1 MRSSHLIS
9 TILLSGAFA
18 IPIAEPQDLD
28 IDAYDAICWAPAVGA
43 PVGNAVTTA
52 ASYNPTAV
60 VSSIIAS
67 DISAPAAAATT
78 TADAAAATTTAGACA
93 ATGTPAASRLTKRGT
108 CAPQS
113 PGNYIT
119 IEPPVAPDDSPNS
132 FLNYAPFT
140 SVATNAVA
148 PPDYVLVP
156 GFQNL
161 QYSAQNPT
169 YLTYISSGLT
179 SYDVNQCAAKC
190 DSILGCS
197 SFNICTYPI
206 PPKSVFIR

>member
-9 TILLSGAFA
+9 TVLLSGAFA
-18 IPIAEPQDLD
+18 IPIAEPQDID
-28 IDAYDAICWAPAVGA
+28 FDAYDAICWAPAVGA
-43 PVGNAVTTA
+43 PVGDAVTSA

-67 DISAPAAAATT
+67 DISSAAAATT
-78 TADAAAATTTAGACA
+78 TADAAAATTAGACA
-93 ATGTPAASRLTKRGT
+93 ATETPAASRLTKRGT

-140 SVATNAVA
+140 SSAMNAVT

-179 SYDVNQCAAKC
+179 FYDVNQCAAKC

-197 SFNICTYPI
+197 SFNICTYTI

>member
-18 IPIAEPQDLD
+18 IPVAEPQDID
-28 IDAYDAICWAPAVGA
+28 FDAYDAICWAPAVGA
-43 PVGNAVTTA
+43 PVGDAVTTTA
-52 ASYNPTAV
+52 LYNPTAV

-67 DISAPAAAATT
+67 DISSTAAAATT
-78 TADAAAATTTAGACA
+78 TADACASTETAAATE
-93 ATGTPAASRLTKRGT
+93 TPAASRLTKRGS
-108 CAPQS
+108 CAPQG

-119 IEPPVAPDDSPNS
+119 IGPPVAPDDSPNS

-140 SVATNAVA
+140 SNAMNAVA

-161 QYSAQNPT
+161 QYSAQNPA
-169 YLTYISSGLT
+169 YLTYISTGLT
-179 SYDVNQCAAKC
+179 FYDVNQCAAKC

-197 SFNICTYPI
+197 SFNICAYPI